1 MIKFIKWMKNWSFTL
16 LTLACMWINAIITIL
31 KCIKF
36 KITYRFRGYNEQVL
50 NEYLN
55 DAYDYI
61 NDFCELECE
70 KLANRL
76 V

>member
-1 MIKFIKWMKNWSFTL
+1 MIKFIKEIKNWSFTL
-16 LTLACMWINAIITIL
+16 LAFARIWINAIITIL

-36 KITYRFRGYNEQVL
+36 KITYRSRGHNEQDL

-70 KLANRL
+70 KLANHL